1 MSSHIDFLH
10 QLPQTLQ
17 AEVSAHVGSV
27 DGMSEIQVVIRYRD
41 VAWQLRSIKL
51 ASIPANYEGY
61 PGHLT
66 VNEYND
72 MAAATLEGVSQVF
85 VDIHHQMIANE
96 GAWYLE
102 NFHTQLMVI
111 LNRLTDAAQHHAQQ
125 QADEAA
131 RQDAQRR
138 AEEEAH
144 RLAQQQ
150 AEEAAR
156 QLIQRQA
163 EETVRLEAQR
173 QAEEAARLA
182 AEEAARQL
190 AKQQA
195 DAAAAA
201 FAQRMA
207 EEEAL
212 REARMALELTATTNT
227 EHPVAGEGPTTR
239 GGEPISQE
247 VQRIHFLPGPAAT
260 AEIER
265 ATVELKSDIDM
276 VITKFATA
284 IEPFVL
290 PANVANAVVAQ

>member
-10 QLPQTLQ
+10 QLPHTLQ

-51 ASIPANYEGY
+51 ASIPANYEAY

-163 EETVRLEAQR
+163 EEAARLEAQR

-212 REARMALELTATTNT
+212 REARMALEITSVTHT
-227 EHPVAGEGPTTR
+227 EIPAVGGEPTTR
-239 GGEPISQE
+239 ASESVTHP
-247 VQRIHFLPGPAAT
+247 VQLIRFIPGPAAK
-260 AEIER
+260 ADIER
-265 ATVELKSDIDM
+265 ATVELKRDM
-276 VITKFATA
+276 DVVITKFATA
-284 IEPFVL
+284 IEPFLL
-290 PANVANAVVAQ
+290 PVIADDAVVAQ